1 MTPFVVTRDDAF
13 AFAGG
18 SPGGSTIITTSLQL
32 IINRLVYGMSA
43 TQAVYTP
50 KIHQQWLPDYID
62 VEPYGLDETTWK
74 KLMKRGHKLQLRDPW
89 GNANLI
95 VETPDGKLEGSA
107 DPRGEGNAL
116 GH

>member
-1 MTPFVVTRDDAF
+1 MT
-13 AFAGG
+13 
-18 SPGGSTIITTSLQL
+18 
-32 IINRLVYGMSA
+32 A

-62 VEPYGLDETTWK
+62 VEPYGIDQATWK
-74 KLMKRGHKLQLRDPW
+74 KLEKRGHKLKLRDPW

-95 VETPDGKLEGSA
+95 VETPQGRLEGSA
-107 DPRGEGNAL
+107 DPRGEGSAL